1 MELDV
6 RPLRSLLKIYLISEI
21 AFYGLY
27 IVMTRNIFILY
38 LVSIGM
44 DIFNISTI
52 ILLSTLAST
61 LVSLIIYKYPVTF
74 VVKIKEKHL
83 FFHALEKLIF
93 IPIPYFQ
100 NFLVTT
106 LCYGLANI
114 SSIFAS
120 VYVNLIIYGSFRE
133 GDIKDI
139 TAKRNIALNIT
150 NVLGYLLTIFLT
162 YSLPSSIKFQALFT
176 LGGLLGALSTI
187 SILTIRIK
195 NVENMKMFE
204 QISKPEQMFSTSSFF
219 ITLLTSANLLGLV
232 WTPFLVNVLNSPDY
246 IVVAVNFAGSIASII
261 SSIIWVKLPFKKLR
275 YSLGLASLTP
285 ILSMMTPYPLLHIG
299 VSAYGGFTFTGA
311 NFLGNFLFAKYKT
324 WLGVLRVS
332 ILLTIIANI
341 SQLLAT
347 PFGLIFQSDY
357 TILFIASA
365 VIRLLSVGIAY
376 FTIMEVAVVPEEY
389 ARTYSQLLYSNSI
402 IGYVVIV
409 DTVKESIILG
419 LKILAIATILL
430 ILYILYRFLFFL
442 MGIS

>member
-1 MELDV
+1 MWELT
-6 RPLRSLLKIYLISEI
+6 RSLLKLYLLGEI

-38 LVSIGM
+38 LVSVGM
-44 DIFNISTI
+44 DIFRISTV
-52 ILLSTLAST
+52 ILLSTLIST
-61 LVSLIIYKYPVTF
+61 IASLIIYKYPRIF
-74 VVKIKEKHL
+74 VIKINEKNL

-93 IPIPYFQ
+93 IPMPYTQ
-100 NFLVTT
+100 DLLVIT
-106 LCYGLANI
+106 LYYGLANI

-120 VYVNLIIYGSFRE
+120 VYVNLIIYGSFGE
-133 GDIKDI
+133 GDIRDI

-150 NVLGYLLTIFLT
+150 NVLGYLITLLLM
-162 YSLPSSIKFQALFT
+162 YSLPQSIKFQVLFT
-176 LGGLLGALSTI
+176 LGGLLGVLSTA

-195 NVENMKMFE
+195 NIDAMKMFE
-204 QISKPEQMFSTSSFF
+204 QISKPEQLFSSSSFF

-261 SSIIWVKLPFKKLR
+261 SSIFWVKTPFKKLR

-285 ILSMMTPYPLLHIG
+285 ILSMLTPYPLLHIG
-299 VSAYGGFTFTGA
+299 ISAYGGFTFTGA

-347 PFGLIFQSDY
+347 PFGLIFRDDY
-357 TILFIASA
+357 TVLFTASA
-365 VIRLLSVGIAY
+365 IIRVLSVIVAY
-376 FTIMEVAVVPEEY
+376 FTIVEVAVIPEEY
-389 ARTYSQLLYSNSI
+389 ARTYSQLLYSNTI
-402 IGYVVIV
+402 VGYMIIV
-409 DTVKESIILG
+409 DTVRESIILG
-419 LKILAIATILL
+419 LKIVAIATVLL

>member
-1 MELDV
+1 MW

-27 IVMTRNIFILY
+27 IVMTRNLFILY

-61 LVSLIIYKYPVTF
+61 LVSLIIYKYPITF
-74 VVKIKEKHL
+74 VIKIKEKHL
-83 FFHALEKLIF
+83 FFHVLEKLVF

-100 NFLVTT
+100 DFLVIT

-120 VYVNLIIYGSFRE
+120 VYVNLIIYGSFGE

-150 NVLGYLLTIFLT
+150 NVLGYLLTIFLI
-162 YSLPSSIKFQALFT
+162 YSLPPSIKFQVLFT

-195 NVENMKMFE
+195 NIKDMKMFE

-261 SSIIWVKLPFKKLR
+261 SSIIWVKTPFKKLR

-299 VSAYGGFTFTGA
+299 ISAYGGFTFTGA

-347 PFGLIFQSDY
+347 PFGLIFQNDY
-357 TILFIASA
+357 TILFITSA

-376 FTIMEVAVVPEEY
+376 LTIVEVAVVPEEY

-402 IGYVVIV
+402 IGYLVIV
-409 DTVKESIILG
+409 DTVRESIILG
-419 LKILAIATILL
+419 LKIAAIATVLL
-430 ILYILYRFLFFL
+430 ILYVLYRFLFFL
-442 MGIS
+442 MGIP